1 MPAPSHHPG
10 SELLLDYAAGG
21 LAAAPS
27 LAVAS
32 HLSLCPH
39 CRGALARLEAV
50 GGALIEEIAP
60 VSVADDALARI
71 MDRLDEPEAPTPMA
85 PPGRILPAPLRRLVG
100 GDVEAIRWEPTIRG
114 LDICELPVAGE
125 AKARLLRVHAGT
137 AMPQHTH
144 DGEELTLVL
153 CGAFRDETGRYA
165 RGDLAV
171 TDSEID
177 HQPVAEPGEACI
189 CLAVTDAP
197 LRLTGRF
204 MRFLNPFVK
213 F

>member
-1 MPAPSHHPG
+1 
-10 SELLLDYAAGG
+10 
-21 LAAAPS
+21 
-27 LAVAS
+27 
-32 HLSLCPH
+32 
-39 CRGALARLEAV
+39 
-50 GGALIEEIAP
+50 
-60 VSVADDALARI
+60 
-71 MDRLDEPEAPTPMA
+71 
-85 PPGRILPAPLRRLVG
+85 
-100 GDVEAIRWEPTIRG
+100 
-114 LDICELPVAGE
+114 E